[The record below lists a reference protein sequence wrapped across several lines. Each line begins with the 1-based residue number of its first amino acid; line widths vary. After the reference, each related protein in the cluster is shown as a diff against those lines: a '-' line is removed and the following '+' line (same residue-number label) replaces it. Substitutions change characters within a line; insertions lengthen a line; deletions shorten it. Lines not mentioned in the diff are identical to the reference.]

1 MSLIARHLE
10 ENGIA
15 TVTLSNARDITESA
29 MNPRTVFTNYPLG
42 NPAGRPHD
50 PENQR
55 DILGT
60 ALKLLGVAEA
70 PGTIVDTPHEWR
82 ADHDWMRLIFSE
94 EQEFLSD
101 EAETRRQAELARARE
116 QKRSAANPAR

>member
-15 TVTLSNARDITESA
+15 TVTLSNARDITECA
-29 MNPRTVFTNYPLG
+29 RNPRTVFTNYPLG
-42 NPAGRPHD
+42 NPAGRPQD

-55 DILGT
+55 NILGA
-60 ALKLLGVAEA
+60 ALKLLEEAEA
-70 PGTIVDTPHEWR
+70 PGIIVDTPHEWR
-82 ADHDWMRLIFSE
+82 ADRDWMRLIFSE

-101 EAETRRQAELARARE
+101 EAESRRQAGLTRARE
-116 QKRSAANPAR
+116 QKRSAANPAC